1 VRKITKPHRLHG
13 QFPRWTN
20 GLSPLRIAE
29 SPSWEL
35 AGLLP
40 KRPLLRWIWMASPIT
55 KHVFFFS
62 VARHWEAWQG
72 IRRWPVLE
80 RRSFNFLFFFCKI
93 HLVDIIPSF
102 HMLICDSMFF
112 HVIPKISWR
121 FILQPPQVW
130 KFSPRIPKKDKA
142 MRRHCLSSCLRWR
155 LCTGDSHFWLSSYG
169 LSTGF
174 LNVQWNSLWTPAVWN
189 FLLAFT
195 LFKSQKT

>member
-1 VRKITKPHRLHG
+1 MRKITKPHRLHG

-55 KHVFFFS
+55 KHVFFSPLHDIGKPDKGSGDDLFLRG
-62 VARHWEAWQG
+62 VA
-72 IRRWPVLE
+72 
-80 RRSFNFLFFFCKI
+80 STFCFFCKI